1 MYKSVC
7 ENIVIIRGYIYLSVV
22 CYLQSYVL
30 LRSLFP
36 TFSWR
41 KRRFHRF
48 ARRLRLLKAE
58 AKRSARRRRPARVSA
73 PFREVPWQFL
83 HRFQTVAR
91 GTRVGIAVETGCRL
105 SFVRSLPV
113 SSSSLSSSSSRR
125 KNFVRRSK
133 MSTLERFPTSL
144 HLCYSLER
152 HRKAISMPN
161 APVLTV
167 S

>member
-1 MYKSVC
+1 MLFTK
-7 ENIVIIRGYIYLSVV
+7 
-22 CYLQSYVL
+22 
-30 LRSLFP
+30 LRSPLSISYY
-36 TFSWR
+36 SWR

-48 ARRLRLLKAE
+48 ARRLRCSRRRRSE
-58 AKRSARRRRPARVSA
+58 APGRRRPARVSA

-91 GTRVGIAVETGCRL
+91 GRRVGIAVETGCRL

-113 SSSSLSSSSSRR
+113 SSSSSSRR

>member
-1 MYKSVC
+1 MYKSVR
-7 ENIVIIRGYIYLSVV
+7 ENIVIILGYIFKR
-22 CYLQSYVL
+22 VL
-30 LRSLFP
+30 LFTKLRSPLSLFP

-41 KRRFHRF
+41 KRRFHQF
-48 ARRLRLLKAE
+48 ARRLRCSRRRRSE
-58 AKRSARRRRPARVSA
+58 APGRRRPARVSA

-91 GTRVGIAVETGCRL
+91 ERRVGIAVETSCRL

-113 SSSSLSSSSSRR
+113 SSSSLSSSSRR